1 MRLHRRK
8 KGKNQ
13 KGLVASSFGKLKFY
27 YFTSGVCCRLPGGH
41 PLQTLRATWSGPPQA
56 GRSPTRQDVV
66 SDRPADAFEIRPRRQ
81 EEGRVKNLV
90 GEIDAR
96 LPD

>member
-1 MRLHRRK
+1 MEKEREKSKRFGCIKFGILKLH
-8 KGKNQ
+8 
-13 KGLVASSFGKLKFY
+13 
-27 YFTSGVCCRLPGGH
+27 FTAGVCRRLPGGL
-41 PLQTLRATWSGPPQA
+41 PLQTLRATWSGPRQA

>member
-1 MRLHRRK
+1 MK
-8 KGKNQ
+8 SFGCVK
-13 KGLVASSFGKLKFY
+13 FGKLMVH
-27 YFTSGVCCRLPGGH
+27 FTAGVCRRLPGGH

-56 GRSPTRQDVV
+56 GCSPTRQNVF

-81 EEGRVKNLV
+81 EERRVKNLV